1 MNCFLKRQ
9 EEETRNKR
17 TMYKATHKTK
27 KEIAEEISK
36 KYKRRA
42 DIDD

>member
-1 MNCFLKRQ
+1 MYGLFF
-9 EEETRNKR
+9 ETRNKM
-17 TMYKATHKTK
+17 TMYKVTHKTK
-27 KEIAEEISK
+27 KEIAEEIIK